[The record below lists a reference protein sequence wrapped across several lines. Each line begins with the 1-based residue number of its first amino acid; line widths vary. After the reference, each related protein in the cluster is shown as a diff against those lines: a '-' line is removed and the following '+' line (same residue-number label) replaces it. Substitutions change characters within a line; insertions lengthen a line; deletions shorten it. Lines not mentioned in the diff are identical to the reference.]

1 MFFFSKQ
8 NFIGLAFQILAL
20 LCCFEQ
26 GKAQSPCF
34 DVSTVKG
41 CAPLTVTV
49 GDCSGVNP
57 NLVFYRFGDAR
68 PQNSPTFT
76 FEKAGVYAITQLIN
90 TGASGGDSL
99 RVENLVTVYETKP
112 FTPEIYICSGRRVE
126 VRITD
131 TYYDFFKI
139 IWDNEGETLAESNQ
153 TVSHVFDSDAPKN
166 LRIKGIFEH
175 ALENCFEYQEVII
188 PISTRLAANFSLLET
203 QEDGSLTFTFELP
216 ENQPY
221 QIRQKKGNQ
230 AAQDLQQVRFPRQN
244 YRYQPS
250 DSSSLYFLAAAG
262 TEFCNEEPL
271 QTPALYGL
279 FLEVEALAGFN
290 RLAWNPALLPSSAFV
305 EYQIYRNDELL
316 TQIRNLRQ
324 TTFEDFE
331 VVCRQNYCY
340 RVAAIWYD
348 SAAQTVSNRL
358 CVVASSDAKP
368 PAVGSFFVSIDSSN
382 RVFLRWQYPQNQQV
396 EQMHLLSQTPD
407 DIYTRERRFKID
419 SAQQDFL
426 DPFAAPSLL
435 QYCYRAYYLNACGQY
450 SDTTA
455 SLCPIFLQ
463 VERRQQEAFLR
474 RTDYQN
480 AFAPA
485 RRYTLQLFDSD
496 TTLIETRPFSEHET
510 EIDLSQT
517 KQQAWLFRTWALVGQ
532 DTTFSNFATLYLPS
546 FLEIPTAFSPNNDGI
561 NDDFGVVSRF
571 IVRYQMQI
579 FNKWN
584 QLIFESN
591 DLENRW
597 DGTFEGKPAPADD
610 YTVLIR
616 ADDQV
621 GKQYQRATLLRLLR

>member
-1 MFFFSKQ
+1 MLFHSKR
-8 NFIGLAFQILAL
+8 NFIWLFFQIMTCWA
-20 LCCFEQ
+20 CFLPLQ
-26 GKAQSPCF
+26 AQNPCF

-49 GDCSGVNP
+49 GDCSGVSP
-57 NLVFYRFGDAR
+57 NLVFYRFGNAR

-99 RVENLVTVYETKP
+99 RIENLVTVYESKP
-112 FTPEIYICSGRRVE
+112 FTPEVYICSGRRVE
-126 VRITD
+126 VRISD

-139 IWDNEGETLAESNQ
+139 IWDNEGETIVESNQ
-153 TVSHVFDSDAPKN
+153 IASHVFDSDEPKN
-166 LRIKGIFEH
+166 LRIKGVFED
-175 ALENCFEYQEVII
+175 ALENCFEYQEVIV

-203 QEDGSLTFTFELP
+203 QEDGSLVFTFELP

-221 QIRQKKGNQ
+221 QIRKKRGNQ
-230 AAQDLQQVRFPRQN
+230 ATQDLERVRFPRQN
-244 YRYQPS
+244 FTYQPN
-250 DSSSLYFLAAAG
+250 DSSSVYFLAAAG
-262 TEFCNEEPL
+262 TEFCNEEAL

-290 RLAWNPALLPSSAFV
+290 RLAWNPALLPATDFV
-305 EYQIYRNDELL
+305 GYQIYRNDQLL
-316 TQIRNLRQ
+316 TEIRNLRT

-348 SAAQTVSNRL
+348 SAAQTVSNRR

-368 PAVGSFFVSIDSSN
+368 PEVDSFFVSIDSSN

-396 EQMHLLSQTPD
+396 EQMYLLSQTPD
-407 DIYTRERRFKID
+407 DIYTREQRFKID
-419 SAQQDFL
+419 SARLDFF

-435 QYCYRAYYLNACGQY
+435 QYCYRAFYLNACGQY

-455 SLCPIFLQ
+455 ALCPIFLQ
-463 VERRQQEAFLR
+463 VERREQDAILQ

-480 AFAPA
+480 GFAPA
-485 RRYTLQLFDSD
+485 RRYTLQLFDLD
-496 TTLIETRPFSEHET
+496 TVLIETRSFSENET

-517 KQQAWLFRTWALVGQ
+517 EQQAWRFRTWAIVGQ
-532 DTTFSNFATLYLPS
+532 DTTFSNFAILYLPS
-546 FLEIPTAFSPNNDGI
+546 FLEIPTAFSPNGDSI

-571 IVRYQMQI
+571 LVSYHLQI

-584 QLIFESN
+584 QLIFETN

-597 DGTFEGKPAPADD
+597 DGTFEGRPAPADD
-610 YTVLIR
+610 YTVLIK
-616 ADDQV
+616 ATDQV
-621 GKQYQRATLLRLLR
+621 GKSYQKATLLRLLR